1 MESSVTQTSTPTP
14 TPTSAQTLELTQLK
28 GKTMSELLHLCQ
40 ELNVEGTS
48 GLRKQELIFKI
59 LEAQT

>member
-1 MESSVTQTSTPTP
+1 MESSVTQTPGIA
-14 TPTSAQTLELTQLK
+14 PTSAQTMELTQLK
-28 GKTMSELLHLCQ
+28 GKTMSELLRLCQ

-59 LEAQT
+59 LEAQSE